1 MSWVKSIVLVQWE
14 VVHTSIYSRAAGCE
28 DESISGSEPVLS
40 RGAGLQWVDEEQAER
55 SAASFLQ

>member
-1 MSWVKSIVLVQWE
+1 MLVQWE

-40 RGAGLQWVDEEQAER
+40 RGAGLQWVDEEQAEL